1 MFPVETISAK
11 MLDYYVGRFDTV
23 IIDLRNEKE
32 YAAGHVRTAYNIP
45 YEVFAEEPGM
55 LEKKLPATTDKI
67 LVFYCER
74 GGASLWAARM
84 AAARGFR
91 TKSVIGG
98 FMAYR
103 GRNLVISGKA

>member
-11 MLDYYVGRFDTV
+11 MLDYYVRRFDTV

-55 LEKKLPATTDKI
+55 LEKNCLQQQTRYLYSIVKEEAPVSGGTD
-67 LVFYCER
+67 
-74 GGASLWAARM
+74 GGCQ
-84 AAARGFR
+84 G
-91 TKSVIGG
+91 
-98 FMAYR
+98 
-103 GRNLVISGKA
+103 ISNQKV

>member
-23 IIDLRNEKE
+23 IIDLRNENE

-45 YEVFAEEPGM
+45 YEVFSEEPGI
-55 LEKKLPATTDKI
+55 LEKIWGISTKKV

-74 GGASLWAARM
+74 GGASLRAARI
-84 AAARGFR
+84 AASRGFR

-98 FMAYR
+98 FAAYR
-103 GRNLVISGKA
+103 GRNLVIS